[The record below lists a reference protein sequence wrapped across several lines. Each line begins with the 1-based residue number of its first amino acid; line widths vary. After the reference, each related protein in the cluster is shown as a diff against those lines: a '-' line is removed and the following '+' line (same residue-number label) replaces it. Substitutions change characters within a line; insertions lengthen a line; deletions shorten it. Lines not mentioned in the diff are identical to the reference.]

1 MKRLFDKDTWQ
12 EIFGSIQKNKVRTV
26 ITMIG
31 VLWGIFIYI
40 ALAGS
45 SKGLDNGFERAFQS
59 IAANSI
65 FVWAQYT
72 SLPYAGY
79 KSQRAIQ
86 LKLGDAD
93 ILRKRVKGIKFIAP
107 RNVAGVFGSAGGNIV
122 RGNKTGTY
130 AIYGEFPEYI
140 KIATAKIFDGG
151 RFINNSDIEKER
163 KVCVIGERTLAELF
177 EEGEDPIGKF
187 ISINKLNFRVVGVH
201 KFVQGGGFGDD
212 GDIYIPFATFKKIF
226 NTGDNVNFFMIAAN
240 DNIDG
245 VEVEKNIKAT
255 LKQIHKIDPND
266 ERAIGGFNLGEV
278 FKKIFNTGDRV
289 NFFMIAADENIDGV
303 QVEKDIKATL
313 KQIHKIDPNDERAIS
328 GFNLGEVFKKTMN
341 FANGLT
347 FLSLVVGIATI
358 LAGVIGIGN
367 ILLIS
372 VKERTKEIGIRR
384 ALGATP
390 SEVRS
395 QIILESVFLT
405 ILAGIIG
412 IILGALVLYGINA
425 ATADMTDFPYTNPT
439 VPIPYVLGALT
450 LMIVLG
456 TLIGIIPAQ
465 KAVSIKPIDALR
477 EE

>member
-1 MKRLFDKDTWQ
+1 MKRIFDKDTWQ
-12 EIFGSIQKNKVRTV
+12 EIFGSIQKNKVRTI

-40 ALAGS
+40 ALSGS

-59 IAANSI
+59 IASNSI
-65 FVWAQYT
+65 FVWAQST
-72 SLPYAGY
+72 SIPYGGY
-79 KSQRAIQ
+79 KSERRIQ
-86 LKLGDAD
+86 LKLGDVE
-93 ILRKRVKGIKFIAP
+93 ILKKRVKGIKFIAP
-107 RNVAGVFGSAGGNIV
+107 RNVAGIFGSAGGNIV
-122 RGNKTGTY
+122 RGTKTGTY

-140 KIATAKIFDGG
+140 KIATSKIYDGG
-151 RFINNSDIEKER
+151 RFINESDIKNER
-163 KVCVIGERTLAELF
+163 KVCVIGERTQLELF
-177 EEGEDPIGKF
+177 EENENPIGQF
-187 ISINKLNFRVVGVH
+187 ISINKINFRVVGVH

-212 GDIYIPFATFKKIF
+212 GDIYIPFATFRKIF
-226 NTGDNVNFFMIAAN
+226 NTGDNVGWFMIAAY

-245 VEVEKNIKAT
+245 LKVEKDIKAT
-255 LKQIHKIDPND
+255 LKEIHTIHPDD
-266 ERAIGGFNLGEV
+266 ERGIGGFNLGEV
-278 FKKIFNTGDRV
+278 FT
-289 NFFMIAADENIDGV
+289 
-303 QVEKDIKATL
+303 
-313 KQIHKIDPNDERAIS
+313 
-328 GFNLGEVFKKTMN
+328 KTMN

-405 ILAGIIG
+405 VLAGIIG

-425 ATADMTDFPYTNPT
+425 ATLDMTDFPYTNPT
-439 VPIPYVLGALT
+439 VPIPYVLGALS
-450 LMIVLG
+450 LMIILG
-456 TLIGIIPAQ
+456 TLIGMIPAQ
-465 KAVSIKPIDALR
+465 KAVSVKPIDALR

>member
-12 EIFGSIQKNKVRTV
+12 EIFGSIQKNKIRTI

-40 ALAGS
+40 ALSGS
-45 SKGLDNGFERAFQS
+45 SKGLDNGFERQFQS
-59 IAANSI
+59 IASNSI
-65 FVWAQYT
+65 FVWAQST

-79 KSQRAIQ
+79 KSERNITLKIQ
-86 LKLGDAD
+86 DAEVLK
-93 ILRKRVKGIKFIAP
+93 KQVKNIKFIAP
-107 RNVAGVFGSAGGNIV
+107 RIVAGVFGSAGGSIV
-122 RGNKTGTY
+122 RGTKTGTY
-130 AIYGEFPEYI
+130 SVYGEYPEYI
-140 KIATAKIFDGG
+140 KIATSKIYDGG
-151 RFINNSDIEKER
+151 RFINQSDIEDDR
-163 KVCVIGERTLAELF
+163 KVCVIGERTQLELF
-177 EEGEDPIGKF
+177 EDDEDPIGKF
-187 ISINKLNFRVVGVH
+187 ISINKINFRVVGVH

-212 GDIYIPFATFKKIF
+212 GDIYIPFTTFKKIF
-226 NTGDNVNFFMIAAN
+226 NTGDNVGFFMIAA
-240 DNIDG
+240 DEDADG
-245 VEVEKNIKAT
+245 VKVEKDIKAT

-266 ERAIGGFNLGEV
+266 ERAIGGFNLGE
-278 FKKIFNTGDRV
+278 IFR
-289 NFFMIAADENIDGV
+289 
-303 QVEKDIKATL
+303 
-313 KQIHKIDPNDERAIS
+313 
-328 GFNLGEVFKKTMN
+328 KTMN

-358 LAGVIGIGN
+358 LAGIIGIGN

-390 SEVRS
+390 AEVRS

-405 ILAGIIG
+405 ILAGVIG

-425 ATADMTDFPYTNPT
+425 ATMDQTDFPYTNPT
-439 VPIPYVLGALT
+439 VPIPYVLGALA
-450 LMIVLG
+450 LMVLLG

-465 KAVSIKPIDALR
+465 RAVSIKPIDALR

>member
-1 MKRLFDKDTWQ
+1 MKRIFDRDTWQ
-12 EIFGSIQKNKVRTV
+12 EIFGSIQKNKVRTI

-40 ALAGS
+40 ALSGS

-59 IAANSI
+59 IASNSI
-65 FVWAQYT
+65 FVWAQST
-72 SLPYAGY
+72 SIPYGGY
-79 KSQRAIQ
+79 KSERRIQ
-86 LKLGDAD
+86 LKLGDVE
-93 ILRKRVKGIKFIAP
+93 ILKKRVKGIKFIAP

-122 RGNKTGTY
+122 RGTKTGTY

-140 KIATAKIFDGG
+140 KIATAKIYDGG
-151 RFINNSDIEKER
+151 RFINESDIKNER
-163 KVCVIGERTLAELF
+163 KVCVIGERTQLELF
-177 EEGEDPIGKF
+177 EENENPIGQF
-187 ISINKLNFRVVGVH
+187 ISINKINFRVVGVH

-212 GDIYIPFATFKKIF
+212 GDIYIPFATFRKIF
-226 NTGDNVNFFMIAAN
+226 NTGDNV
-240 DNIDG
+240 G
-245 VEVEKNIKAT
+245 W
-255 LKQIHKIDPND
+255 
-266 ERAIGGFNLGEV
+266 
-278 FKKIFNTGDRV
+278 
-289 NFFMIAADENIDGV
+289 FMIAADENIDGLK
-303 QVEKDIKATL
+303 VEKDIKATL
-313 KQIHKIDPNDERAIS
+313 KEIHTIHPDDERGIG
-328 GFNLGEVFKKTMN
+328 GFNLGEVFTKTMN

-347 FLSLVVGIATI
+347 FLSLIVGIATI

-405 ILAGIIG
+405 VLAGIIG

-425 ATADMTDFPYTNPT
+425 ATLDMTDFPYTNPT
-439 VPIPYVLGALT
+439 VPIPYVLGALS
-450 LMIVLG
+450 LMIILG
-456 TLIGIIPAQ
+456 TLMGMIPAQ
-465 KAVSIKPIDALR
+465 KAVSVKPIDALR